1 MKDFSVFFL
10 RYLAQHK
17 FSVLAFFLFPL
28 IFIMVF
34 FIYGID
40 IKAVFYPFLLCG
52 TLTLIFV
59 AFDAAKKYK
68 KHLELNRAI
77 NLISVNELP
86 ETESIDDADYKKI
99 IENLVN
105 TLALHEEEFCSKSR
119 DLTDYYTVWVHQIK
133 TPIASMQLSL
143 KNGTETDKT
152 KLRSDLNKIEQYV
165 EMVLAYLRLGS
176 DSTDYVFARYD
187 IDEIIKSAVKKF
199 SVDFIGK
206 KLTLEYEPV
215 LMDKVTDEKWLTFV
229 LEQLI
234 SNAVKYTK
242 KGSVKIFEA
251 EENVLCIKDTGIG
264 IAKEDLPR
272 IFENGY
278 TGLNGRL
285 DKKASGIG
293 LFLCKRICD
302 NLGIKIYAESAVGE
316 GTAVYLKFLPDEKTP
331 KE

>member
-28 IFIMVF
+28 IFVTVF
-34 FIYGID
+34 MLYGINTGA
-40 IKAVFYPFLLCG
+40 ILYPFLLCA
-52 TLTLIFV
+52 TLTLIF
-59 AFDAAKKYK
+59 APFDIVKKYK
-68 KHLELNRAI
+68 KHLALKKAV
-77 NLISVNELP
+77 NLISVKELP
-86 ETESIDDADYKKI
+86 RPDSVDDADYREI
-99 IENLVN
+99 IENLLKTV
-105 TLALHEEEFCSKSR
+105 ALCEEEFSAKTN

-187 IDEIIKSAVKKF
+187 MDEIIKSAVKKF

-302 NLGIKIYAESAVGE
+302 NLGINIYAESSVGE

>member
-1 MKDFSVFFL
+1 MKDFSAFFL

-17 FSVLAFFLFPL
+17 FSVLASVLFPL
-28 IFIMVF
+28 IFITVF
-34 FIYGID
+34 SLYGIEV
-40 IKAVFYPFLLCG
+40 KAVFYPFLLC
-52 TLTLIFV
+52 TILTLIYV
-59 AFDAAKKYK
+59 AFDSAKKYK
-68 KHLELNRAI
+68 KHLDLKKAI

-86 ETESIDDADYKKI
+86 KTESIDDADYKRI

-105 TLALHEEEFCSKSR
+105 TLALHEDAFYSKSR

-143 KNGTETDKT
+143 KNGAETDKT

-187 IDEIIKSAVKKF
+187 IDEIIKSTVKKF
-199 SVDFIGK
+199 SVDFISK

-215 LMDKVTDEKWLTFV
+215 LMNKITDEKWLAFV
-229 LEQLI
+229 LEQLV

-242 KGSVKIFEA
+242 KGGVRVFKA
-251 EENVLCIKDTGIG
+251 DENVLCIKDTGIG

-278 TGLNGRL
+278 TGLNGRI

-293 LFLCKRICD
+293 LFLCKKICY
-302 NLGIKIYAESAVGE
+302 NLGINIYAESVVGE
-316 GTAVYLKFLPDEKTP
+316 GTTVLLEFPADGETRKD
-331 KE
+331 